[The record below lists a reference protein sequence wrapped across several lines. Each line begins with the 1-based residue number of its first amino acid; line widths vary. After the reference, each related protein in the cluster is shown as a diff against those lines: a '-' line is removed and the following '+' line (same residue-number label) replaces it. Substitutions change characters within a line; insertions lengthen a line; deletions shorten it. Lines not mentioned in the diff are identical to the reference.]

1 MQLRFSSLG
10 VICRGVRYTVSL
22 NFDQLAVYN
31 LLQINL
37 TFCKVAL
44 QLQSFVLSMKLNYF
58 VKIRRVL
65 YFCWCHLLINT
76 APGLTVADCACVSID
91 LSCCLRKTDPWA
103 GSLQGIVW
111 NLCWN
116 TSSLDVHVCSLPVA
130 RENPTCVGG
139 VHGAAAFWSHSI
151 AWW

>member
-10 VICRGVRYTVSL
+10 EICRGVHYTVSL

-37 TFCKVAL
+37 MFCKVAL
-44 QLQSFVLSMKLNYF
+44 QLQSSVLSMKLNYL
-58 VKIRRVL
+58 VKIRRML

-76 APGLTVADCACVSID
+76 APGLTVADCACAFHWPQL
-91 LSCCLRKTDPWA
+91 LSKKNRPLSWEPSRHRVEFVLEHFQLGCACFQPPCRQREPHLCRWGAWGGCL
-103 GSLQGIVW
+103 
-111 NLCWN
+111 
-116 TSSLDVHVCSLPVA
+116 
-130 RENPTCVGG
+130 
-139 VHGAAAFWSHSI
+139 WSHSI